1 MRVEAEPLGLD
12 PVLVPVVALVFPH
25 RFFSVSSETTHT
37 HSLEVINRSVC
48 VCVCLESLLSTVD
61 TPEEEEPGR

>member
-25 RFFSVSSETTHT
+25 RFFSLSSETTHT
-37 HSLEVINRSVC
+37 HTRARANTRC
-48 VCVCLESLLSTVD
+48 VCVSGVAPVCC
-61 TPEEEEPGR
+61 